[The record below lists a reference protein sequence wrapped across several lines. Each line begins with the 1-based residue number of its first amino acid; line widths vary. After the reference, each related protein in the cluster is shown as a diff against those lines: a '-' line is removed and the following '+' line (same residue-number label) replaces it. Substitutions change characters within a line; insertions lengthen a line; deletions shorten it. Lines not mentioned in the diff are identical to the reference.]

1 MHPAPSIV
9 FFTTASGAGYGLLLL
24 LGILVPAG
32 LVPADRWLGLV
43 AMGLSLGLVTLG
55 LISSTFHLGHPER
68 AWRALSQWRSSWLS
82 REGVMALV
90 TYAPAGLFG
99 TGWIF
104 LERTDGLFALCGL
117 LAALGAVLT
126 IICTAMI
133 YASLKPI
140 RQWHDRKVVVVYLA
154 FGVMTG
160 ALWLNAMLNLFGQA
174 SRWSDGLMLCA
185 LWVAWAVKFLY
196 WRSIAGAAVAS
207 TPETATGLGAQGQVR
222 LLDPPHTESNYLLRE
237 MAFRV
242 ARKHARKLRGL
253 AVVSGLL
260 APTILGAAAMPAG
273 GWLGTVALL
282 LAAACGTAGVV
293 VERWLFFAEAK
304 HTVTLYY
311 GARAA

>member
-32 LVPADRWLGLV
+32 VIPADRWLGLV

-82 REGVMALV
+82 REGVMALL
-90 TYAPAGLFG
+90 TYGPAGLFAY
-99 TGWIF
+99 GWVF
-104 LERTDGLFALCGL
+104 LERVDGIWAIWAQV
-117 LAALGAVLT
+117 AALGAFLT
-126 IICTAMI
+126 VICTAMI

-140 RQWHDRKVVVVYLA
+140 RQWHDPKVVLVYLA
-154 FGVMTG
+154 FSTMTG
-160 ALWLNAMLNLFGQA
+160 ALWLNAMLHLFGRA
-174 SRWSDGLMLCA
+174 SGWSDALMVCS
-185 LWVAWAVKFLY
+185 LWVAWVFKFIY
-196 WRSIAGAAVAS
+196 WLSIGGTGVS

-222 LLDPPHTESNYLLRE
+222 LLDPPHSESNYLLRE
-237 MAFRV
+237 MAFRIG
-242 ARKHARKLRGL
+242 RKHARKLRWL
-253 AVVSGLL
+253 AVLLGLL
-260 APTILGAAAMPAG
+260 APTVLGAVTMLVG
-273 GWLGTVALL
+273 GWIDIAAVL
-282 LAAACGTAGVV
+282 LAAGCGTTGVI

>member
-24 LGILVPAG
+24 LGLLVPAG
-32 LVPADRWLGLV
+32 LIPADRWLGVV
-43 AMGLSLGLVTLG
+43 ALGLSLGLVTLG

-82 REGVMALV
+82 REGVMALL
-90 TYAPAGLFG
+90 TYGPAGLFG
-99 TGWIF
+99 YGWIV
-104 LERTDGLFALCGL
+104 LERSDGLWALS
-117 LAALGAVLT
+117 AVLASVGALLT
-126 IICTAMI
+126 VISTAMI

-140 RQWHDRKVVVVYLA
+140 RQWHDPKVVVVYLA
-154 FGVMTG
+154 FAVTTG
-160 ALWLNAMLNLFGQA
+160 ALWLNATLHLFGRA
-174 SRWSDGLMLCA
+174 SGWSDALMVGSP
-185 LWVAWAVKFLY
+185 WVAWAVKFVT
-196 WRSIAGAAVAS
+196 WRSIDGTGGAS

-237 MAFRV
+237 MAFRI

-253 AVVSGLL
+253 AVISGLL
-260 APTILGAAAMPAG
+260 TPSLLGAVAMLAG
-273 GWLGTVALL
+273 GWLATVAVL
-282 LAAACGTAGVV
+282 LAAACGTAGVI

-311 GARAA
+311 GARTA